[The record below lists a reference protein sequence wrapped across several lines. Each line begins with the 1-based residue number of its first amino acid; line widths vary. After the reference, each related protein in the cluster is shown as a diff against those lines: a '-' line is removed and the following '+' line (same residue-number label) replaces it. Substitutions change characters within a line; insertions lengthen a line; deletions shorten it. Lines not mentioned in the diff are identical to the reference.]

1 MPSFSKAP
9 ALLLVLVV
17 TSSIITLTTLTTVVA
32 ASSATTVGGRNDLD
46 LVRKIK
52 NSKKTNTKKGATCTM
67 QDFLGTSQYS
77 NCKRE
82 ETEVEI
88 ACDTTDNAAT
98 TTTKK
103 ICTYSEHPVQYDDA
117 AAAATAVS
125 CGDHGTFDP
134 QVHLTRD
141 HTTGVCRLDFIA
153 LTNSCDAAL
162 PGAGGSTFGVMVE
175 APLSTG
181 PGSLNHHEHHEDTNH
196 TKNSGML
203 LRFSF
208 DAGATFY
215 NNKDPSRTVS
225 LDRSS
230 SRRKLDGPA
239 PRDCSPSEGTFG
251 GVSKVLPWLAQPK
264 AFETCFSKNPDKDLG
279 TGMCWTQSWCCKT
292 GCFPCVPNGYERNND
307 VIMIKRNNEPCGEA
321 CQEQHDCS
329 GNSACD
335 AVILIY

>member
-1 MPSFSKAP
+1 
-9 ALLLVLVV
+9 
-17 TSSIITLTTLTTVVA
+17 
-32 ASSATTVGGRNDLD
+32 
-46 LVRKIK
+46 
-52 NSKKTNTKKGATCTM
+52 M

-181 PGSLNHHEHHEDTNH
+181 PGSHNHKKHHENDHHKD
-196 TKNSGML
+196 NSGLL
-203 LRFSF
+203 LRFST
-208 DAGATFY
+208 DAGVTYY
-215 NNKDPSRTVS
+215 NNKDLRLTVPLNWSSPRRPLDVRRS
-225 LDRSS
+225 L
-230 SRRKLDGPA
+230 PA
-239 PRDCSPSEGTFG
+239 EQTTNQSMCPCIAASGAFG
-251 GVSKVLPWLAQPK
+251 GISVDPTLRYADPFQ
-264 AFETCFSKNPDKDLG
+264 TCYQYNKEYKY
-279 TGMCWTQSWCCKT
+279 CWS
-292 GCFPCVPNGYERNND
+292 
-307 VIMIKRNNEPCGEA
+307 
-321 CQEQHDCS
+321 
-329 GNSACD
+329 NS
-335 AVILIY
+335 Y